1 MHSSWCRDVV
11 HKKSAFQL
19 NVDTVRV
26 KWSPSLA
33 VIKFQSKFVDK
44 ISSLLDFK
52 CRWLVQGSARQ
63 NSRINKSGLIF
74 GAVARQE
81 IEEMAGV
88 SCECNWLIRSATTHP
103 NKNWTNRVDFR
114 WNHFQLHS
122 YGYLAALSIFCF
134 EALFLGML
142 KFCQISS

>member
-11 HKKSAFQL
+11 HKVSAFQW
-19 NVDTVRV
+19 NVDTVSV

-44 ISSLLDFK
+44 ISPLLDFK
-52 CRWLVQGSARQ
+52 CRWLVQCSARQ

-74 GAVARQE
+74 GAVFKTGNRR
-81 IEEMAGV
+81 MAGV

-103 NKNWTNRVDFR
+103 NQNWTNREDFR

-134 EALFLGML
+134 EALFPSVL